1 MGRTLECNVPE
12 NPKFNQPRPCPGP
25 IPRREFLR
33 VGLSGFASLS
43 LPALLQL
50 RARAAAQQG
59 SVTSRPSST
68 AIILVW
74 LRGGAS
80 HLETYDP
87 KPEAPSEIRG
97 IFGSIGTSVPG
108 MRLCE
113 LLPRHARIAN
123 QFTLL
128 RSMSHTGGGHPAGSL
143 QMLTGDPDPQ
153 DKEKPVFPD
162 WMTVANYLRSDPR
175 RTLPNYVGVNPVVR
189 YDNFTIAGSAY
200 LNPAYGPFSI
210 TGDPNDPHFEVPN
223 IGLSDFGQVARL
235 NDRVRLREK
244 LDRLDQAV
252 DQAGVMRAMDGFE
265 AQALSLLTGPAA
277 REAFDLNR
285 EPAHVRDRYGRHQW
299 GQQCL
304 MARRLVEAGVEIIT
318 TTFDGP
324 LCGRVGNWDDHA
336 VNHHVFDAL
345 QFRLPYFD
353 QAVSALIEDVYA
365 RGLDK
370 RVLVVVT
377 GEFGRT
383 PRIERVASSGGGVAS
398 GVVGTVQPGRDHW
411 PRAFSQLWAGGGIST
426 GGVIGATDKRGEDV
440 VERIAG
446 PGDFLATIYQHLGI
460 SAPEISIPDFSGRP
474 NPILARGQPIP
485 ELTRRG

>member
-1 MGRTLECNVPE
+1 M
-12 NPKFNQPRPCPGP
+12 
-25 IPRREFLR
+25 PRREFLR

-43 LPALLQL
+43 LPGLLQL
-50 RARAAAQQG
+50 RALAGTAN
-59 SVTSRPSST
+59 PSPKT

-87 KPEAPSEIRG
+87 KPDAPSEIRG
-97 IFGSIGTSVPG
+97 IFGSIPTSVPG

-113 LLPRHARIAN
+113 LLPRHAKIADK
-123 QFTLL
+123 FTLL

-143 QMLTGDPDPQ
+143 QMLTGDPDAQ

-162 WMTVANYLRSDPR
+162 WMTVANLLRADPK

-200 LNPAYGPFSI
+200 VNPAYGPFSI

-223 IGLSDFGQVARL
+223 IGLNDMSQVARL
-235 NDRVRLREK
+235 TDRVRLREK
-244 LDRLDQAV
+244 LDRIDQAM

-265 AQALSLLTGPAA
+265 AQALNLLTGPAA
-277 REAFDLNR
+277 RNAFDLSQ
-285 EPAHVRDRYGRHQW
+285 EPDRVRDRYGRHQW

-398 GVVGTVQPGRDHW
+398 GVAGTVQPGRDHW
-411 PRAFSQLWAGGGIST
+411 PRAFSQLWAGGGIAT

-446 PGDFLATIYQHLGI
+446 PGDFLATLYQHLGI
-460 SAPEISIPDFSGRP
+460 PASEVSLPDFSGRP
-474 NPILARGQPIP
+474 NPILNRGQPIA
-485 ELTRRG
+485 ELARRL